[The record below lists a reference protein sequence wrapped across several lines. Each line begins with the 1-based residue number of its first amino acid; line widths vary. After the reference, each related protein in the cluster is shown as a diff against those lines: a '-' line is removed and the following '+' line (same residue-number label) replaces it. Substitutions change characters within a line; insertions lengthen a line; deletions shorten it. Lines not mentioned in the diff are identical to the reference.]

1 MRDVSYARS
10 SFQGEI
16 LLGAAV
22 WLGLVGGT
30 WSGWPQLSVIEL
42 LFLLAPW
49 IVVPLANSLM
59 PSLDESGPPAA
70 QRKTLKWIIFAAATL
85 ATVSFFLPT
94 CIFAASLASTWLLVC
109 AFFALRGLRRLW
121 RYRARSFSQFCF
133 AAGEGYLI
141 VAGTWLVASRLG
153 LQPVGFQEPIVLLTA
168 VHFHFAG
175 FLSAV
180 FAGLTYERLR
190 ETRWSKPLGV
200 LLIGVVI
207 GPGLLGLAFLVGPK
221 VKLAAVILIVVGQV
235 GLASGM
241 IRVALGNVN
250 PVGRG
255 LLLFSGGCVVAGMAL
270 AASWAL
276 GEYPLQSFVE
286 LGRLERI
293 HGTLNAIG
301 FGICGLLGWM
311 NAPKKSLR
319 PEGPS
324 YSQGD
329 AFGGIRRY

>member
-1 MRDVSYARS
+1 
-10 SFQGEI
+10 
-16 LLGAAV
+16 V
-22 WLGLVGGT
+22 WLGLVAGT
-30 WSGWPQLSVIEL
+30 WSGWPQLGVIEL

-59 PSLDESGPPAA
+59 PAVNQIDPPLAERSA
-70 QRKTLKWIIFAAATL
+70 LQWIIVAAAAL

-94 CIFAASLASTWLLVC
+94 GIFAASVASAWLLVC
-109 AFFALRGLRRLW
+109 AYFALRGLRRIW
-121 RYRARSFSQFCF
+121 RYRTHSFSQFCF

-141 VAGTWLVASRLG
+141 VGGTWLVASRLG

-180 FAGLTYERLR
+180 LAGLTYERLSQ
-190 ETRWSKPLGV
+190 TRWSKPLSMA
-200 LLIGVVI
+200 LTGVVV

-241 IRVALGNVN
+241 VRVALGNVN
-250 PVGRG
+250 PVGRA
-255 LLLFSGGCVVAGMAL
+255 LLLFSSGCVVAGMAL

-286 LGRLERI
+286 LGRMERI

-301 FGICGLLGWM
+301 FGICGLIGWSSVTEEEPQ
-311 NAPKKSLR
+311 A
-319 PEGPS
+319 
-324 YSQGD
+324 
-329 AFGGIRRY
+329 